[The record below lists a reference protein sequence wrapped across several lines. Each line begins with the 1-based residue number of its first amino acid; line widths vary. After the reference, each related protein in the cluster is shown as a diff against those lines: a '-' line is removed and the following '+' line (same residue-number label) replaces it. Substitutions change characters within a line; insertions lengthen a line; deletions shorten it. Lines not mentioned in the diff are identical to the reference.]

1 MGPPIVDGYLVTSA
15 AVFGADVPSP
25 PGRVDAPGADGV
37 DGVGPVLD
45 GEDGPTRWMLL
56 DGYGYHISDADVRR
70 FHVREIHPESRVGA
84 DLDPDA
90 TR

>member
-1 MGPPIVDGYLVTSA
+1 
-15 AVFGADVPSP
+15 
-25 PGRVDAPGADGV
+25 
-37 DGVGPVLD
+37 
-45 GEDGPTRWMLL
+45 MLL